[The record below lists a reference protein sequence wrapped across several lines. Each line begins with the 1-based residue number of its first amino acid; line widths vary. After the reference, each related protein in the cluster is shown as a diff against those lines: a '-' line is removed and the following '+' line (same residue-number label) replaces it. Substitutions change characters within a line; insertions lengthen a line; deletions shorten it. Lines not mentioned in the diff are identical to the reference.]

1 MITDM
6 AKGEF
11 RHKKEA
17 KKQKK
22 DKVDKNT
29 PQF

>member
-1 MITDM
+1 M

-11 RHKKEA
+11 RHKKEQ

-22 DKVDKNT
+22 DKIDKP